1 MKALLVAA
9 CSLVFLGC
17 GPPDEA
23 EMLASTGQA
32 LEGPPVVMDETPAPL
47 QALIDAAKG
56 RVVLA
61 QDPVEERFFYVMTVN
76 QTPPPTPLPPCPSC
90 R

>member
-1 MKALLVAA
+1 MKPLFIAAAALAL
-9 CSLVFLGC
+9 LGC

-23 EMLASTGQA
+23 ELVASTGQA
-32 LEGPPVVMDETPAPL
+32 LDSPEVTMNELPAPL

-61 QDPVEERFFYVMTVN
+61 QDPVEDRFFHVMTVN